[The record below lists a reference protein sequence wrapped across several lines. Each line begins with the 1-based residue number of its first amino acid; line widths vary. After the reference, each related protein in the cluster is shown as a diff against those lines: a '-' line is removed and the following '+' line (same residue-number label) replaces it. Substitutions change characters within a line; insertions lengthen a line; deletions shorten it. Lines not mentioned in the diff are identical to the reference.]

1 MDPQSKPPIVKSSTP
16 TVLTF
21 DEALALTSNLKLM
34 LSIKF
39 SNNGGVHVSSTEFGK
54 FNYFLIFVC
63 GAILT
68 TVLLETL
75 GISFV
80 LPVSECDMELTTQDK
95 GILSAIGF
103 GGSSM
108 AQNDTN

>member
-1 MDPQSKPPIVKSSTP
+1 M
-16 TVLTF
+16 VLT
-21 DEALALTSNLKLM
+21 D
-34 LSIKF
+34 
-39 SNNGGVHVSSTEFGK
+39 FGK
-54 FNYFLIFVC
+54 FNYFFIFIC

-95 GILSAIGF
+95 GVLSAIGF
-103 GGSSM
+103 AGSFM

>member
-1 MDPQSKPPIVKSSTP
+1 MFP
-16 TVLTF
+16 F
-21 DEALALTSNLKLM
+21 
-34 LSIKF
+34 
-39 SNNGGVHVSSTEFGK
+39 TEFGK

-103 GGSSM
+103 GGSSHG
-108 AQNDTN
+108 T